1 MNMTLEEVD
10 SCLQLVSAASEHGKT
25 LDEYSEQA
33 MCCMYKALD
42 KFRQSCTRYFN
53 HIEERSKKI
62 QQYVTSRNSSAAS
75 PSVRQSL
82 TNNLTEMREPVTALL
97 SSLSNCKDV
106 LLLIL
111 QVLKKKVWIE
121 MMEKGEG
128 APMLIIM

>member
-1 MNMTLEEVD
+1 MTMTLEEVD
-10 SCLQLVSAASEHGKT
+10 SCLQVVSAASEQNKT

-33 MCCMYKALD
+33 MCCMYKALE

-53 HIEERSKKI
+53 HLEERSKKI
-62 QQYVTSRNSSAAS
+62 QQYVTSRNTNATS
-75 PSVRQSL
+75 PTVRHSL
-82 TNNLTEMREPVTALL
+82 SNNLLEMREPITGLL

-121 MMEKGEG
+121 
-128 APMLIIM
+128 LI